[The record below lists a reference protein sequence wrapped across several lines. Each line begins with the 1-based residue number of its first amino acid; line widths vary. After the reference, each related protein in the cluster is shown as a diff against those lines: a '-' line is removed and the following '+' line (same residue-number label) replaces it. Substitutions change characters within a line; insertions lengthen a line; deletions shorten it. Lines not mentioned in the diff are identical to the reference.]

1 MNTTI
6 VKCEICGKLQ
16 EPVWEAEH
24 VMRHVC
30 CMECGVRVIDA
41 AMDFAQHVRD
51 WPEDAEWPLDPD
63 ELRRFLNSMIAS
75 DKPETDPAN
84 N

>member
-6 VKCEICGKLQ
+6 VTCEICGKLQ

-41 AMDFAQHVRD
+41 AMDFVDHIKDIAD
-51 WPEDAEWPLDPD
+51 D
-63 ELRRFLNSMIAS
+63 EMPF
-75 DKPETDPAN
+75 KPEEFRKFLYSMTPGGEPETNPAN

>member
-1 MNTTI
+1 MKSTI

-41 AMDFAQHVRD
+41 AMDFADHVKENTD
-51 WPEDAEWPLDPD
+51 DEMPFKPEEF
-63 ELRRFLNSMIAS
+63 RKFLYSMIAS